1 MPRTRVIREKNERGF
16 LNFLQTLKSVVRLF
30 IDQEGLAFSF
40 EELQES
46 RNRLADAAGA
56 LTLIKHN
63 LTNSDINFTGI
74 PTVS

>member
-1 MPRTRVIREKNERGF
+1 MPSTRVIREKNERGF
-16 LNFLQTLKSVVRLF
+16 LNFLQTLKSVVRLL

-46 RNRLADAAGA
+46 RNRLADAAGT

-63 LTNSDINFTGI
+63 LTVTLVLLEFQQFLS
-74 PTVS
+74 